1 MYVPTT
7 IYFVTILLDVTEKL
21 KSVNKSL
28 HTSRRSIFCAQTSST
43 RKSPSR
49 ESSSSW
55 TLPQLLCF
63 LCRCLILLRHGSYR
77 RKWSHRQLRQE
88 LPVPRGRGSPSPTFV
103 SRAEL
108 ATGGLEPYCFLVFSR
123 APWFPPTHLFN
134 HRSPFAEGG
143 GLVDLCGCH
152 LCHAVAIVLLFSLF
166 DSSLFFSVLF
176 LLSAISSPSAST
188 SIGSMT
194 VTLSAADAG
203 VADVCDCHRGQSIPS
218 CNY

>member
-123 APWFPPTHLFN
+123 APWFPPPTFLTTVVHSLRVVAWSTFVVVTYATL
-134 HRSPFAEGG
+134 SP
-143 GLVDLCGCH
+143 
-152 LCHAVAIVLLFSLF
+152 
-166 DSSLFFSVLF
+166 LFFFFPYL
-176 LLSAISSPSAST
+176 T
-188 SIGSMT
+188 
-194 VTLSAADAG
+194 
-203 VADVCDCHRGQSIPS
+203 HRYFSRS
-218 CNY
+218 CSFFRQFRHQVHLPP